1 MFAARSHSEL
11 VPLHRSVS
19 VLLVDDN
26 LFFRRGL
33 QTLLDFYSSTGSLTC
48 RVVGQATS
56 VDQALK
62 LATEQSPNLVLLDLS
77 LSNSQ
82 GLRFLQ
88 ERSQGQERVL
98 VLSDRQDDE
107 QVFRAMQAGA
117 YGYILKEN
125 LAERLWPAI
134 KTLMNDQIY
143 LSPELATGFF
153 RLFQFYSGSPFI
165 RAEAAHLT
173 EREQEVLHCLVQG
186 ASNSAIAQHLHITVA
201 TVKAHLTAIFDK
213 LNVRSR
219 TQAIVKALKLGLVST

>member
-1 MFAARSHSEL
+1 MFAARSHLEPISRC
-11 VPLHRSVS
+11 RSVS
-19 VLLVDDN
+19 VLLIDDN

-33 QTLLDFYSSTGSLTC
+33 QTLLDFYSSTGSFTC

-56 VDQALK
+56 VEQALQ
-62 LATEQSPNLVLLDLS
+62 LATEQSPNLVLLDLR
-77 LSNSQ
+77 LGGGE

-88 ERSQGQERVL
+88 ARAQGQERVL

-117 YGYILKEN
+117 YGYVLKEN

-134 KTLMNDQIY
+134 KSLMNDQVY
-143 LSPELATGFF
+143 LSPEVATGFF
-153 RLFQFYSGSPFI
+153 RLFQFYGGSPLV
-165 RAEAAHLT
+165 RAGATDLT

-213 LNVRSR
+213 LDVSSR

>member
-1 MFAARSHSEL
+1 MFAARSHAEPI
-11 VPLHRSVS
+11 PLSQSVS

-33 QTLLDFYSSTGSLTC
+33 QTLLDFYSSTGSFAC

-56 VDQALK
+56 VEQALK
-62 LATEQSPNLVLLDLS
+62 LTMEQSPDLVLLDQHLG
-77 LSNSQ
+77 NGE

-88 ERSQGQERVL
+88 ARSQGQERVL
-98 VLSDRQDDE
+98 VLGDLQKDE

-117 YGYILKEN
+117 HGYVLKEN

-134 KTLMNDQIY
+134 KALMSDQVY
-143 LSPELATGFF
+143 LSPELTTGFF
-153 RLFQFYSGSPFI
+153 RSFQFYSDSPLM
-165 RAEAAHLT
+165 RAEASQLT

-186 ASNSAIAQHLHITVA
+186 ASNGLIAQHLHITVA

-213 LNVRSR
+213 LGVSSR
-219 TQAIVKALKLGLVST
+219 TQAIVKALKLGLVSA

>member
-1 MFAARSHSEL
+1 MFAARSHSESI
-11 VPLHRSVS
+11 PLCRSVS

-33 QTLLDFYSSTGSLTC
+33 QTLLDFYRSTGSFTC

-56 VDQALK
+56 VDQAVK
-62 LATEQSPNLVLLDLS
+62 LATEQSPNLVLLDLN
-77 LSNSQ
+77 LGGGQ

-98 VLSDRQDDE
+98 VLNDRQDDE
-107 QVFRAMQAGA
+107 QVFRAMQSGA
-117 YGYILKEN
+117 HGYVLKEN

-134 KTLMNDQIY
+134 KALMNDQVY
-143 LSPELATGFF
+143 LSPEVATGFF
-153 RLFQFYSGSPFI
+153 RLFQFYSGSPLI
-165 RAEAAHLT
+165 RAEAVHLT

-186 ASNSAIAQHLHITVA
+186 ASNGAIAQHLHITVA
-201 TVKAHLTAIFDK
+201 TVKAHLTAVFDK
-213 LNVRSR
+213 LGVSSR